1 MGRKVKKFNIKDL
14 AKEAGVSISTVS
26 RVLNNHPD
34 VSESL
39 RKKVLAIIEKNNFT
53 PDKATE
59 RPFRINVVIG
69 VGDITDYIS
78 SILTGI
84 EVAANEA
91 NIEISIQRVT
101 GRISLLNNCRI
112 WRSDALII
120 ISGNDLLSQV
130 PEVANAEIPCMLI
143 NSKID
148 YCNVGCINNEF
159 SFTMNQLLNHLH
171 SFGHKKIAFL
181 SASPV
186 TLDSYKKRVAAY
198 KEFMSSIGEKP
209 NKLLIPPYRV
219 AHIEG
224 IGIDK
229 EAGYQSTLQLLFQHP
244 EVTAIACANDELAI
258 GCYKA
263 CFDYGKRI
271 PQDISIVGFDDQSF
285 AKYMTPSLTTVK
297 LHLAQA
303 GKLAVKSLKDYLKG
317 KANSLPQLDLPTEL
331 IVRNSVARIEEK

>member
-1 MGRKVKKFNIKDL
+1 MGRKAKNFNIKHL
-14 AKEAGVSISTVS
+14 AEEAGVSISTVS

-34 VSESL
+34 VSEKL
-39 RKKVLAIIEKNNFT
+39 RKKIQQIIDKNAFV

-59 RPFRINVVIG
+59 RPIRMNVVIG

-91 NIEISIQRVT
+91 NVEISIQRCT
-101 GRISLLNNCRI
+101 GRISLLNSCRI

-120 ISGNDLLSQV
+120 ISGNGLLEQV
-130 PEVANAEIPCMLI
+130 SEVADAEIPVMLI
-143 NSKID
+143 NSELQ
-148 YCNVGCINNEF
+148 YRNVGSINNEF
-159 SFTMNQLLNHLH
+159 AFTQQQLLSHLY

-181 SASPV
+181 TTEPLEV
-186 TLDSYKKRVAAY
+186 DSYKKRIAAY
-198 KEFMSSIGEKP
+198 KEFMTSIGEKP
-209 NKLLIPPYRV
+209 NKLLIPPYHV
-219 AHIEG
+219 SHIEG

-244 EVTAIACANDELAI
+244 EVTAIACANDEIAI

-271 PQDISIVGFDDQSF
+271 PQDISVVGFDDQSF
-285 AKYMTPSLTTVK
+285 ARYMTPGLTTVK
-297 LHLAQA
+297 LHLPQA
-303 GKLAVKSLKDYLKG
+303 GKLAVKFLKDFIKG
-317 KANSLPQLDLPTEL
+317 KICELPHINLPTEL
-331 IVRNSVARIEEK
+331 LNRNSVGRVEIK